1 VLVLDLWLN
10 ALRRGEL
17 AKPTTNEALLAQA
30 V

>member
-1 VLVLDLWLN
+1 VLDLWLN

-17 AKPTTNEALLAQA
+17 AKPTDEVLTAHA